1 VAEAIPQF
9 PEIIP
14 VPAVLLI
21 TAPFLI
27 EIQETLSLF
36 SRGRCLGINRIVRD
50 WSCCISARLG
60 CFTGGECVCPRSI
73 TQITES
79 LATLAF

>member
-14 VPAVLLI
+14 VPVVLLI

-27 EIQETLSLF
+27 EILETLSLF
-36 SRGRCLGINRIVRD
+36 SRERCLGINRFVCV
-50 WSCCISARLG
+50 WSCCISTVLG
-60 CFTGGECVCPRSI
+60 CFTGGEYVCPRSI
-73 TQITES
+73 PQITES